1 MAPVRS
7 PEIGELRAFC
17 AAADLGSLGRAARLL
32 RISQPGLS
40 KRLRTLEALAG
51 TQLLERSP
59 RGVTL
64 TPAGARL
71 YVEARKLLAQAEAVD
86 ELMSGLPAGDAP
98 VRLAASHTIAE
109 FVLPGPLAEFER
121 RRGRHLS
128 VELIVANSAVVR
140 DMVGEGRAEFGIA
153 AVAAGER
160 PTGSMRE
167 IPFCDDEVVV
177 GVPNGHPWATQ
188 AEIDPEE
195 LVRTPM
201 IMRDPSANTR
211 RIVQAALEER
221 GLRLANP
228 LAEVGSTSAAKATAV
243 SEGAPILLSRLALHS
258 AREGLTARGVAGM
271 RFERR
276 FVLLVGAEETLTA
289 AARALIEH
297 LLHAAGEVPRVAGEI
312 PGVAGKSSGD
322 ARAKIPGDD
331 APNASGVL
339 TAG

>member
-1 MAPVRS
+1 MTPVRS
-7 PEIGELRAFC
+7 PELGELRAFC

-32 RISQPGLS
+32 RISQPALS

-51 TQLLERSP
+51 ARLLERSP

-64 TPAGARL
+64 TPAGTRL
-71 YVEARKLLAQAEAVD
+71 YVEARKLLAQAEEVD
-86 ELMSGLPAGDAP
+86 ELMAGLPGGEAP

-121 RRGRHLS
+121 RRHRHLS

-153 AVAAGER
+153 ALETAAR
-160 PTGSMRE
+160 AAVLRE

-177 GVPNGHPWATQ
+177 GVPEGHPWRRLE
-188 AEIDPEE
+188 EIDPTE

-211 RIVQAALEER
+211 RTVQAALEER
-221 GLRLANP
+221 GLELANP
-228 LAEVGSTSAAKATAV
+228 LAEVGSTSAAKATAI
-243 SEGAPILLSRLALHS
+243 SEGAPILLSRLALGADS
-258 AREGLTARGVAGM
+258 KGLDARRVAGM
-271 RFERR
+271 RFPRR
-276 FVLLVGAEETLTA
+276 FVVLVGAEETLSS

-297 LLHAAGEVPRVAGEI
+297 LLQAAQDVL
-312 PGVAGKSSGD
+312 GD
-322 ARAKIPGDD
+322 VGGAAVDP
-331 APNASGVL
+331 APAQKVI